1 MSYDKDLFKEDNQ
14 TEPQALP
21 EGYVAPKIARVGGS
35 YYELR
40 ADGHRR
46 LPDGIDYPVDM
57 KGIAPSYKGNVLKK
71 MASKKKRNGGR
82 NRRVKFKRK

>member
-14 TEPQALP
+14 TDPQAP
-21 EGYVAPKIARVGGS
+21 PKGYVAPKIARVGGS

-46 LPDGIDYPVDM
+46 LPDDIDYVADM
-57 KGIAPSYKGNVLKK
+57 EGIAPSFKK
-71 MASKKKRNGGR
+71 LSLRRLSSKKKRNGGP
-82 NRRVKFKRK
+82 NRKRLTRK